1 MFSVLNS
8 YLCATIR
15 KNVQVNMKR
24 FNYFL
29 ISALAA
35 LMLACGT
42 SSKVPIT
49 GRKHSLLVSD
59 SQILSLSKQEYSKFL
74 SSAKLSS
81 NAANTAMVK
90 RVGQRLAKAVET
102 YLVNNGYQDE
112 LKNFEWEFNLVADN
126 QVNAFCMPGGKIVV
140 YEGLLPVSQ
149 DEASLAIVLG
159 HEIAHA
165 VAKHSAEQMSKKMR
179 QAYGTQI
186 GGSILGAIGGQTV
199 GDIAQIAAGQY
210 FSFRNLKYSRD
221 NESEADH
228 MGLIFAAMAGYDPSV
243 AVGFWQ
249 RMAAKS
255 GNSNGSDMFSDHPS
269 DAKRIAAIQQLLIA
283 LQTATPTRLTP
294 SLLQRTRVRKACRL
308 LTYTAKQKANSSLRK
323 HDERRN
329 EEVLPRP

>member
-112 LKNFEWEFNLVADN
+112 LKNFDWEFNLVADN

-269 DAKRIAAIQQLLIA
+269 DAKRIAAIQQLLPEA
-283 LQTATPTRLTP
+283 MAYYKAATQ
-294 SLLQRTRVRKACRL
+294 SA
-308 LTYTAKQKANSSLRK
+308 ANSSTNSNSNKANTKSATEKKGSKSVSASDLYRK
-323 HDERRN
+323 TKSK
-329 EEVLPRP
+329 

>member
-269 DAKRIAAIQQLLIA
+269 DAKRIAAIQQLLPEA
-283 LQTATPTRLTP
+283 MAYYKAATQSAANSFTN
-294 SLLQRTRVRKACRL
+294 SNSN
-308 LTYTAKQKANSSLRK
+308 KANTKPATKNKGSKSVSASDLYRK
-323 HDERRN
+323 TKSK
-329 EEVLPRP
+329 